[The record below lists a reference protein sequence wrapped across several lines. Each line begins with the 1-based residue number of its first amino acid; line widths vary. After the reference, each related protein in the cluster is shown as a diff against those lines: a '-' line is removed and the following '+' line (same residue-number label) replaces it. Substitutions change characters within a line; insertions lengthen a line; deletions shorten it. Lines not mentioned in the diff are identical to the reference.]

1 MRYQQTPISRLAKA
15 AKFLVP
21 DGEWHAFAGE
31 EGMFYRVRGKI
42 VQRVRI
48 EAGEA
53 YSLLQLFDNFDPL
66 PSRMLKEGFRDEL
79 RFTIVDDHYLLN
91 GMLVRAYVGW
101 DMLAVASADLGI
113 RLSFLGGNSLQCSIV
128 FDEWTD
134 ENIIRTLVLA
144 KAFAKVASQ
153 LAIDA
158 KEGVPHIQME
168 IAELAERGIRIHDG
182 RCRSAKTGLCKAE
195 EKRSAAGEAI

>member
-1 MRYQQTPISRLAKA
+1 M
-15 AKFLVP
+15 
-21 DGEWHAFAGE
+21 
-31 EGMFYRVRGKI
+31 RGKI

-48 EAGEA
+48 EAGET

-101 DMLAVASADLGI
+101 DMLAVASADLGN
-113 RLSFLGGNSLQCSIV
+113 RLSFLGGKSLQCSIV

-134 ENIIRTLVLA
+134 ENIIRTLGLA

-153 LAIDA
+153 LAIKS

-168 IAELAERGIRIHDG
+168 IAGLLNAAFEFMMEDVEARKQG
-182 RCRSAKTGLCKAE
+182 SAKLKKNDQLQGKLFE
-195 EKRSAAGEAI
+195 E